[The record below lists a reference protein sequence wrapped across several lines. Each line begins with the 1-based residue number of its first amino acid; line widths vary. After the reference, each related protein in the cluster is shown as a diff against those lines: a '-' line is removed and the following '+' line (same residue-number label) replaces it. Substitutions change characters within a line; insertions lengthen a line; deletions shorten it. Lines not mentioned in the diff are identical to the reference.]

1 MSDETILDAFR
12 HSEVDDPTTTHP
24 VLYQKIEALSLLWKS
39 YAETIGTDARK
50 VDELAERVRREFA
63 KEQEHAKTMKARPI
77 LREFPSYW
85 SEYKGGSYDPALEV
99 DTGVAPELLREISER
114 IATVPENFDSHPK
127 VKRGLEQRR
136 EMGRGE
142 RSVDWGMAEALA
154 LGSLLWEGAPVRLSG
169 QDSRRGTFNQ
179 RHAVLFDVK
188 TEEEYTPLQHLHAA
202 QGAFECYDTP
212 LSEASALGYEYGFSR
227 DYPEALVLWET
238 QFGDFVNGA
247 QVIIDQFVSATEDK
261 WGLLSGLVITFPWNR

>member
-50 VDELAERVRREFA
+50 VDELAERVRREFE
-63 KEQEHAKTMKARPI
+63 KEQEHAKTMKDRPI

-114 IATVPENFDSHPK
+114 ITNGSGEEICILF
-127 VKRGLEQRR
+127 RR
-136 EMGRGE
+136 GRGSWNAL
-142 RSVDWGMAEALA
+142 RAPGISSGCKRNPPTWGTVFHAAASSAGGRQPAHSVGQALRQRQPRDGFRVKAHSIEQAALLALA
-154 LGSLLWEGAPVRLSG
+154 FAGHERAPRRSG
-169 QDSRRGTFNQ
+169 QP
-179 RHAVLFDVK
+179 AV
-188 TEEEYTPLQHLHAA
+188 Q
-202 QGAFECYDTP
+202 
-212 LSEASALGYEYGFSR
+212 
-227 DYPEALVLWET
+227 ET
-238 QFGDFVNGA
+238 
-247 QVIIDQFVSATEDK
+247 
-261 WGLLSGLVITFPWNR
+261 